1 MVIRGLGRAAL
12 AAACLI
18 AAAAPGAAEEGYRL
32 SQGCAGC
39 HGTDGASPGATIP
52 ILGGQNGVYLAEA
65 MRAYKQGERDYYVM
79 NIIAQAFTDD
89 QIDAIGEWFDGRPWV
104 STPVA
109 HDALKASD
117 AKTLAE
123 GLCATCHGADGKGTG
138 AGPRIAGQP
147 ADYLA
152 LALHAYK
159 DGARTSHS
167 ARVASILLDNLSN
180 EEIAA
185 TANYYAGLR

>member
-1 MVIRGLGRAAL
+1 MSIQGLSRAAL
-12 AAACLI
+12 AAACLM
-18 AAAAPGAAEEGYRL
+18 AAAVPGVADEGYRL

-52 ILGGQNGVYLAEA
+52 ILGGQNGVYLAESL
-65 MRAYKQGERDYYVM
+65 RAYQRGERDYYVM
-79 NIIAQAFTDD
+79 NIIAQAFTDG
-89 QIDAIGEWFDGRPWV
+89 QIDAIGAWFEGRPWV
-104 STPVA
+104 STPLA
-109 HDALKASD
+109 HDAVKASE

-123 GLCATCHGADGKGTG
+123 GLCATCHGPDGTGTG
-138 AGPRIAGQP
+138 AGPRLAGQP

-159 DGARTSHS
+159 DGSRTSHT
-167 ARVASILLDNLSN
+167 AEVASTLLDNLSD